1 LNNLFNRNERLEVV
15 RRYIWEERIMRH
27 KSLTT
32 ILAAA
37 VMAVGLFAGS
47 AMAAYPTSIAG
58 TWTAQANES
67 PWTIEI
73 QQASTTGVW
82 KQITGT
88 LGSFPLVVT
97 GRFDFV
103 VNEPSSDVAV
113 QEYSGNVSNTGST
126 IFMSGIFGTV
136 IPVQGQGFPGGA
148 IGEYNFSAYQVVP

>member
-1 LNNLFNRNERLEVV
+1 MNSKIAR
-15 RRYIWEERIMRH
+15 
-27 KSLTT
+27 
-32 ILAAA
+32 LAAA

-73 QQASTTGVW
+73 SQPSTTGIW
-82 KQITGT
+82 NQITGT
-88 LGSFPLVVT
+88 FGSRELVGIYCPVT
-97 GRFDFV
+97 GRFYFV
-103 VNEPSSDVAV
+103 VEDQPTSNAAV

-126 IFMSGIFGTV
+126 IFMSGVFGTV